1 MVSPERIFHMMS
13 AHVATQ
19 ALRGGLELG
28 LFTAL
33 AEGHSTVPALAT
45 RIGASER
52 GTRILADYLCV
63 TGLLTKADGAYSLAP
78 DAALFLDANSPAY
91 MGLASKFLHHPVLM
105 HAASDIAEVV
115 RTGKSILGGAGT
127 IEDEN
132 PVWEDFARGMV
143 PMMTPAAQFLAE
155 LAGPGPLRVL
165 DIAAGHGI
173 FGIHIAAKNP
183 EAQITALDWP
193 AVLKVAAENAE
204 RFGVAQRWTPLPG
217 SALSVDYGS
226 GYDLVLLTNFLHHF
240 DEAGCIDILRRV
252 HASLKPGG
260 RVITLEFVPNSDRV
274 TPPISAAFSM
284 TMLLNTPAG
293 DAYTLAQFESMFAAA
308 GFASTEQVPT
318 GHLPEQVLVSIR
330 G

>member
-1 MVSPERIFHMMS
+1 MMG
-13 AHVATQ
+13 AHVATE

-28 LFTAL
+28 LFTAI
-33 AEGHSTVPALAT
+33 AEGHTTIPPLAAH
-45 RIGASER
+45 IGASER

-63 TGLLTKADGAYSLAP
+63 TGLLTKADGAYGLAP

-105 HAASDIAEVV
+105 HAASDIAQVV
-115 RTGKSILGGAGT
+115 RTGKSILGGEGT

-143 PMMTPAAQFLAE
+143 PMMTPAAQFLAD

-173 FGIHIAAKNP
+173 FGLHIAAKNP
-183 EAQITALDWP
+183 EAHITALDWP
-193 AVLKVAAENAE
+193 AVLKVAAENAA
-204 RFGVAQRWTPLPG
+204 RFGVANRWTPLPG
-217 SALSVDYGS
+217 SALSVDYGP

-260 RVITLEFVPNSDRV
+260 RAITLEFVPNPGRV
-274 TPPISAAFSM
+274 TPPIAAAFAM
-284 TMLLNTPAG
+284 TMLLNTPSG
-293 DAYTLAQFESMFAAA
+293 DAYTFSQFESMFAAA
-308 GFASTEQVPT
+308 GFASTDQVPT
-318 GHLPEQVLVSIR
+318 GPMPEQVLVSVR
-330 G
+330 S

>member
-1 MVSPERIFHMMS
+1 VVSPERIFQMMS
-13 AHVATQ
+13 AHVATE

-28 LFTAL
+28 LFTAI
-33 AEGHSTVPALAT
+33 AEGHTTAPTLAAHL
-45 RIGASER
+45 GASER

-63 TGLLTKADGAYSLAP
+63 TGLLTKADGAYGLAP

-105 HAASDIAEVV
+105 HAASDIAQVV
-115 RTGKSILGGAGT
+115 RTGRSILGGEGT

-155 LAGPGPLRVL
+155 PAGPGPLRVL

-173 FGIHIAAKNP
+173 FGIHIASKNP
-183 EAQITALDWP
+183 EAHITALDWP
-193 AVLKVAAENAE
+193 AVLKVAAENAA
-204 RFGVAQRWTPLPG
+204 RFGVANRWTPLPG

-260 RVITLEFVPNSDRV
+260 RAITLEFVPNPDRV
-274 TPPISAAFSM
+274 TPPISAAFAM
-284 TMLLNTPAG
+284 TMLLNTPSG
-293 DAYTLAQFESMFAAA
+293 DAYTFSQFESMFAAA
-308 GFASTEQVPT
+308 GFASTDQVPS
-318 GHLPEQVLVSIR
+318 GPMPEQVLVSVR
-330 G
+330 S

>member
-13 AHVATQ
+13 AHVATE

-28 LFTAL
+28 LFTAI
-33 AEGHSTVPALAT
+33 AEGNTTVPALAA
-45 RIGASER
+45 RIRASER

-63 TGLLTKADGAYSLAP
+63 SGLLTKTEAEYGLAP

-105 HAASDIAEVV
+105 HAASDIAQVV

-155 LAGPGPLRVL
+155 LAGSGPLRVL
-165 DIAAGHGI
+165 DIAAGHGV

-183 EAQITALDWP
+183 EAEITALDWP
-193 AVLKVAAENAE
+193 AVLKVAAENAA
-204 RFGVAQRWTPLPG
+204 RFGVAARWTPLPG

-260 RVITLEFVPNSDRV
+260 RVITLEFVPNPDRV
-274 TPPISAAFSM
+274 TPPISASFAM
-284 TMLLNTPAG
+284 TMLLNTPSG
-293 DAYTLAQFESMFAAA
+293 DAYTFTQFESMFRAA

-318 GHLPEQVLVSIR
+318 GPMPEQVLVSVR
-330 G
+330 R

>member
-28 LFTAL
+28 LFTAIG
-33 AEGHSTVPALAT
+33 EGNTTVPALAA

-63 TGLLTKADGAYSLAP
+63 AGLLSKADDSYSLAP

-143 PMMTPAAQFLAE
+143 PMMTPPAQFIAE
-155 LAGPGPLRVL
+155 LAGPGPLKVL

-183 EAQITALDWP
+183 EAEITALDWP
-193 AVLKVAAENAE
+193 AVLKVAAENAQ
-204 RFGVAQRWTPLPG
+204 RHGVAERWTPLPG
-217 SALSVDYGS
+217 SALSIDYGT

-240 DEAGCIDILRRV
+240 DEADCIGILRRV
-252 HASLKPGG
+252 HAALKPGG
-260 RVITLEFVPNSDRV
+260 RVITLEFVPNPDRV
-274 TPPISAAFSM
+274 TPPISAAFAM

-293 DAYTLAQFESMFAAA
+293 DAYTLSQFESMFRAA

-318 GHLPEQVLVSIR
+318 GPMPEQVLVSVR
-330 G
+330 S

>member
-1 MVSPERIFHMMS
+1 MVTPERIFHMMN

-19 ALRGGLELG
+19 ALRGGLDLG
-28 LFTAL
+28 LFTAI
-33 AEGHSTVPALAT
+33 AEGHQAVPDLAAHL
-45 RIGASER
+45 GASER

-63 TGLLTKADGAYSLAP
+63 SGLLTKAEDGYSLAP

-105 HAASDIAEVV
+105 HASSDVAQVV
-115 RTGKSILGGAGT
+115 RTGKSILGGNGT

-132 PVWEDFARGMV
+132 PVWEDFARGMA
-143 PMMTPAAQFLAE
+143 PMMMPAAQLLAD

-173 FGIHIAAKNP
+173 FGIHVAAKNP

-193 AVLKVAAENAE
+193 AVLQVAAENAQ
-204 RFGVAQRWTPLPG
+204 RFGVADRWTPLPG

-240 DEAGCIDILRRV
+240 DEAACIGILERI

-260 RVITLEFVPNSDRV
+260 RVFTLEFVPHADRV
-274 TPPISAAFSM
+274 TPPISAAFAM
-284 TMLLNTPAG
+284 TMLLHTPSG
-293 DAYTLAQFESMFAAA
+293 DAYTFPQFEAMFRAA

-318 GHLPEQVLVSIR
+318 GHLPQQVLVSVR
-330 G
+330 R